1 MKSISEENL
10 ISAKENRTNTLDLTQ
25 DVAAA
30 MQLQPAFQ
38 ADESL
43 VRKAN
48 AIFEKEQAFVVEAN
62 TRKVARQHTAL
73 YVNELG

>member
-1 MKSISEENL
+1 MD
-10 ISAKENRTNTLDLTQ
+10 ADDTLDLTQ

-38 ADESL
+38 AEDSL
-43 VRKAN
+43 VRKAE
-48 AIFEKEQAFVVEAN
+48 AIFEKEQAFVIEAN
-62 TRKVARQHTAL
+62 TKKLGRQPTEL